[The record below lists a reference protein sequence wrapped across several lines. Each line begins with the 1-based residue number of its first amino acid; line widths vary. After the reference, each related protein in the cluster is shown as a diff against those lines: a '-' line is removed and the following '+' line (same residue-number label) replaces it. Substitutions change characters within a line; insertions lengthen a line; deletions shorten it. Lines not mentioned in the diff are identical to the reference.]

1 MWGIKLTAIGLL
13 LSIFSYGQTDTTWLI
28 ISGNSIYENMEY
40 ERELKTT
47 YTSITTFELDT
58 NEILYLTLWDDCD
71 VCYDNIKFEKI
82 RLICMYKQ
90 YPGDRYYY
98 YSESGD
104 ISTIHYGNEYTRI
117 EVYPPVSFLDPKLGQ
132 SYILESNYKNLKL

>member
-1 MWGIKLTAIGLL
+1 
-13 LSIFSYGQTDTTWLI
+13 
-28 ISGNSIYENMEY
+28 MEY
-40 ERELKTT
+40 EKETKIT
-47 YTSITTFELDT
+47 YESITTIELDT

-71 VCYDNIKFEKI
+71 VCYNTLTPYEIQFEKVRI
-82 RLICMYKQ
+82 ICMYKQ

-104 ISTIHYGNEYTRI
+104 ISTIHYDNEYTRI
-117 EVYPPVSFLDPKLGQ
+117 EVYPPVYFLYPKLGQ